1 MVKTEL
7 SRIIIDEKKHEQ
19 VIVLKEISGTRLL
32 PIVVGLNEAVAIRM
46 YLNADNPPRPLIH
59 DLTKKIIEALG
70 AVLDKVI
77 IDKLVDN
84 TFHAKLHLKICDGK
98 VIVVDARPSDSVAL
112 AVRFNLPVFVEEAV
126 FEKLARS
133 V

>member
-19 VIVLKEISGTRLL
+19 VIVLKEISGARLL
-32 PIVVGLNEAVAIRM
+32 PIVVGLNEAVSIRM
-46 YLNADNPPRPLIH
+46 YLNAADPPRPLTH

-70 AVLDKVI
+70 AVLDKVV

-84 TFHAKLHLKICDGK
+84 HL
-98 VIVVDARPSDSVAL
+98 V
-112 AVRFNLPVFVEEAV
+112 
-126 FEKLARS
+126 
-133 V
+133 

>member
-19 VIVLKEISGTRLL
+19 VIVLKEISGARLL
-32 PIVVGLNEAVAIRM
+32 PIVVGLNEAVSIRM
-46 YLNADNPPRPLIH
+46 YLNSANPSRPFTH
-59 DLTKKIIEALG
+59 DLIKNIIESLDAI
-70 AVLDKVI
+70 LDKVI

-84 TFHAKLHLKICDGK
+84 TFHAKLHLKTGDGTP
-98 VIVVDARPSDSVAL
+98 VVVDARPSDGVAL
-112 AVRFNLPVFVEEAV
+112 AVRFNVPVFVEEAI
-126 FEKLARS
+126 FEKLSRR